1 MEWYVA
7 WGYPAVLIA
16 TGVLALAGA
25 VTMLVVRAHP
35 LLRALHKGFVAVVL
49 AQAALVIVAVVQGAP
64 AFMTL
69 SYMAASLVVL
79 FPLGISRLGTPEAA
93 ADEPGRPVLQPDQRA
108 RVDAGAAILVAIA
121 QAVIAW
127 RFVEI
132 FQGALT

>member
-7 WGYPAVLIA
+7 WGYPAVLVA
-16 TGVLALAGA
+16 SGVLAMLAA
-25 VTMLVVRAHP
+25 ATMLVVRAHP
-35 LLRALHKGFVAVVL
+35 ILRAAHKGFVAVVL
-49 AQAALVIVAVVQGAP
+49 AQAVLVIVAVVQGAP
-64 AFMTL
+64 AFMSI
-69 SYMAASLVVL
+69 SYLVASLVVL

-93 ADEPGRPVLQPDQRA
+93 AAEPGRPVLKPDQQA

-132 FQGALT
+132 FQGVLT

>member
-7 WGYPAVLIA
+7 WGYPAVLVA
-16 TGVLALAGA
+16 SGLLAVLAAA
-25 VTMLVVRAHP
+25 TMLVVRAHP
-35 LLRALHKGFVAVVL
+35 ILRAAHRGFAAVVL
-49 AQAALVIVAVVQGAP
+49 AQAVLVIVAVIQGAP
-64 AFMTL
+64 AFMSI
-69 SYMAASLVVL
+69 SYLAASLVVL

-93 ADEPGRPVLQPDQRA
+93 AAEPGRPVLQPDQRA

-132 FQGALT
+132 FQGALI